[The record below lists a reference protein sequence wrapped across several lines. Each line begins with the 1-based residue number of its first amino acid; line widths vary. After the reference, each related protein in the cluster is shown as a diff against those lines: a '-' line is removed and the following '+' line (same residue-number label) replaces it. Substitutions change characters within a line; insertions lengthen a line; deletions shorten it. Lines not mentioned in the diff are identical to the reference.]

1 MIVEHTERISK
12 QSHEMLEAYIQLV
25 RVPAEKNK
33 SANCREYNHMKLS
46 KVCCIDIHDWAI

>member
-1 MIVEHTERISK
+1 MSK

-46 KVCCIDIHDWAI
+46 KVCCIDTHDWTI